1 MIKIPGHL
9 AIRTIQGRNGAFN
22 VGRLSTSIGEFVIK
36 DAVLEQHVEGK
47 YRGEFVITEIRASSY
62 STGGR
67 LVIEIRARLDS
78 MVLEDLDALTA
89 YDNAQIDAQSPDPLD
104 EEQPVAAPPPKA
116 RPQPARPARPASAPA
131 APADDNAPFGMPVSP
146 ATAPVTPAPDLNE
159 ADLELFGTVWPL
171 GETVRLDSTV
181 DRQRLR
187 QQCQRLSE
195 LGYAMDFKS
204 QAWNRAA

>member
-78 MVLEDLDALTA
+78 MMLEDLDALTA

-104 EEQPVAAPPPKA
+104 EEQPVAAPPSKA
-116 RPQPARPARPASAPA
+116 RPQPARPARPANAPA

-146 ATAPVTPAPDLNE
+146 AAAPVTPAPDVDE
-159 ADLELFGTVWPL
+159 ADQELFGTVWPL

>member
-1 MIKIPGHL
+1 
-9 AIRTIQGRNGAFN
+9 
-22 VGRLSTSIGEFVIK
+22 
-36 DAVLEQHVEGK
+36 
-47 YRGEFVITEIRASSY
+47 
-62 STGGR
+62 
-67 LVIEIRARLDS
+67 

-104 EEQPVAAPPPKA
+104 EEQPVAAPPPKV
-116 RPQPARPARPASAPA
+116 RPQPSPHARPASTPVV
-131 APADDNAPFGMPVSP
+131 PADDNAPFGMPASP
-146 ATAPVTPAPDLNE
+146 AAAPVTPEPDVDE
-159 ADLELFGTVWPL
+159 ADQELFGTVWPL

>member
-62 STGGR
+62 SSGGR

-78 MVLEDLDALTA
+78 MVLEDIDALTA

-104 EEQPVAAPPPKA
+104 EEPPVAVPPPKA
-116 RPQPARPARPASAPA
+116 RPQPARPARPASTPVV
-131 APADDNAPFGMPVSP
+131 PADDNAPFGMPV
-146 ATAPVTPAPDLNE
+146 TPAPDVDE
-159 ADLELFGTVWPL
+159 ADQALFGTVWPL

-187 QQCQRLSE
+187 QQCQRLGQ
-195 LGYAMDFKS
+195 LGYTMDFKS

>member
-78 MVLEDLDALTA
+78 MVLED
-89 YDNAQIDAQSPDPLD
+89 IDEL
-104 EEQPVAAPPPKA
+104 
-116 RPQPARPARPASAPA
+116 RPTTMRRSMRSRRIRSMKS
-131 APADDNAPFGMPVSP
+131 NLSRH
-146 ATAPVTPAPDLNE
+146 L
-159 ADLELFGTVWPL
+159 
-171 GETVRLDSTV
+171 
-181 DRQRLR
+181 RQRLDHNPPVPPGQPALR
-187 QQCQRLSE
+187 SRLQTTTPPSGCRHHQP
-195 LGYAMDFKS
+195 LLS
-204 QAWNRAA
+204 

>member
-116 RPQPARPARPASAPA
+116 PPQPARPARPASTPA
-131 APADDNAPFGMPVSP
+131 APADDSAPFEMPVSP
-146 ATAPVTPAPDLNE
+146 AAAPVTPVPDVDE
-159 ADLELFGTVWPL
+159 ADQELFGTVWPL

>member
-78 MVLEDLDALTA
+78 MVLEDLDTLTA

-104 EEQPVAAPPPKA
+104 EELPVAAPPPKV
-116 RPQPARPARPASAPA
+116 RPQLSRPARPASTPVV
-131 APADDNAPFGMPVSP
+131 PADDNAPFGMPASP
-146 ATAPVTPAPDLNE
+146 ASTQLTPEPDVDE
-159 ADLELFGTVWPL
+159 ADQELFGTVWPL

-181 DRQRLR
+181 DRHRLR
-187 QQCQRLSE
+187 QQCQRLGQ
-195 LGYAMDFKS
+195 LGYTMDFKS
-204 QAWNRAA
+204 QAWNCAA

>member
-78 MVLEDLDALTA
+78 MVLEDLDTLTA

-104 EEQPVAAPPPKA
+104 EEQPVAAPPPKV
-116 RPQPARPARPASAPA
+116 RPHPARPARPASTPVP
-131 APADDNAPFGMPVSP
+131 PADDNAPFGMPASP
-146 ATAPVTPAPDLNE
+146 TSTQLTPEPDVDE
-159 ADLELFGTVWPL
+159 ADQELFGTVWPL

-187 QQCQRLSE
+187 QQCQRLGQ
-195 LGYAMDFKS
+195 LGYTMDFKS

>member
-78 MVLEDLDALTA
+78 MVLEDLDTLTA

-116 RPQPARPARPASAPA
+116 RPQSSRPARPASAPV
-131 APADDNAPFGMPVSP
+131 APADDNAPFGMPASP
-146 ATAPVTPAPDLNE
+146 TSTQLTPEPDVDE
-159 ADLELFGTVWPL
+159 ADQELFGTVWPL
-171 GETVRLDSTV
+171 GDTVRLDSTV

-187 QQCQRLSE
+187 QQCQRLGQ

>member
-78 MVLEDLDALTA
+78 MVLEDIDALTA

-104 EEQPVAAPPPKA
+104 EEQPAAAPPPKA
-116 RPQPARPARPASAPA
+116 RPQPYRHAKPATAST

-146 ATAPVTPAPDLNE
+146 AAAPVTPAPDVDE
-159 ADLELFGTVWPL
+159 ADQKLFGTVWPL

>member
-9 AIRTIQGRNGAFN
+9 AIRTIQGRNGTFN

-47 YRGEFVITEIRASSY
+47 YHGEFVITDIRASSY

-104 EEQPVAAPPPKA
+104 EEQPAAA
-116 RPQPARPARPASAPA
+116 QPAQAGPSRTAKPASAPV
-131 APADDNAPFGMPVSP
+131 APADDNAPFGMSAPAAPAQASP
-146 ATAPVTPAPDLNE
+146 MTNGDE
-159 ADLELFGTVWPL
+159 ADQELFGTVWPL

-187 QQCQRLSE
+187 QQCRRLE
-195 LGYAMDFKS
+195 QLGYTMDFKS
-204 QAWNRAA
+204 QAWNRSAA